1 MIIVAAT
8 DLKNKLGQIIDQA
21 RREPVLVQSH
31 GRDTVV
37 ILDHAEFAR
46 LCQLATPQ
54 SATIV
59 ADPSASAK
67 FLLSLAGTFNSG
79 QADTSENVKTIV
91 AEFLLDKHGN
101 TD

>member
-37 ILDHAEFAR
+37 ILDHVEFAR
-46 LCQLATPQ
+46 LRQLAMAQ
-54 SATIV
+54 SAALV
-59 ADPSASAK
+59 AEPSASAK
-67 FLLSLAGTFNSG
+67 FLISLAGTFDSG
-79 QADTSENVKTIV
+79 QAHTSENVKTP
-91 AEFLLDKHGN
+91 ENRL
-101 TD
+101 